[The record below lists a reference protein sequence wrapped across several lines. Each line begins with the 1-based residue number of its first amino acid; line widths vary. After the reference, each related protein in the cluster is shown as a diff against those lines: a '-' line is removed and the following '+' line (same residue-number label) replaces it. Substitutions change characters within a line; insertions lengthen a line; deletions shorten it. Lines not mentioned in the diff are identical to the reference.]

1 MKTKTVC
8 MFPGQ
13 GSQFG
18 GMGEALF
25 ERYPDLAAQ
34 ADACLGYSLRELCV
48 RDPDHVLSH
57 TQYTQP
63 ALYVVGAL
71 AYLDWR
77 AQGHPAPDYVAG
89 HSLGEYCALFA
100 AGAFDFITGLKL
112 VSRRGELMSR
122 APKGAMAAI
131 LNIDPPSVER
141 VLASLPFRNIDL
153 ANINSRKQC
162 IISGLYEEIHA
173 PQLQQAF
180 AEAGASVLPLN
191 VSAAFHS
198 RCMKDVEGEFGR
210 FLSQFNFGELKI
222 PVVAN
227 YTARPYPSTGYL
239 DLLRLQISH
248 SVRWYESAS
257 WLLAQGCTHFQE
269 LGAGEVLARLQVK
282 IAADPLVLPLDEA
295 PAAAAPSTA
304 PRPGANPDLQ
314 PGMRPAPRRR
324 ARLVF
329 MYAGQGSQ
337 YYRMGQQLYDTHEVF
352 RGAMDRCAQEYREL
366 TGQSLLDLLYHGPG
380 KGTPFVELQGSHG
393 ALFSIGHSLTETL
406 RAEGFEPDAVL
417 GHSLGEYV
425 ACAVAGA
432 LDWRQALRLVLRQST
447 LFGPLVGQGG
457 LLSVLAE
464 PRLFEQRPAL
474 FGDLALAGVNYQGNF
489 LLSGRHAALELAQAR
504 LEDEGI
510 VCIRLPVPAAF
521 HSPEL
526 DPFEQAFVSA
536 VREMPIHRPRLPM
549 YSAAT
554 AAVLGSEWLEDHAAH
569 FWRVVREPIRF
580 DRLIDCAFEEAGDV
594 YFVDLSASGSFA
606 NFMKYGFPG
615 RQPCRS
621 AINQFGNDKA
631 SLSALLADLRALG

>member
-1 MKTKTVC
+1 MKTVC

-13 GSQFG
+13 GSQFR

-25 ERYPDLAAQ
+25 ERYPDLVAQ
-34 ADACLGYSLRELCV
+34 ADACLGYSLRELCL
-48 RDPDHVLSH
+48 RDPDRVLGQ

-100 AGAFDFITGLKL
+100 AGAFDFVTGLKL
-112 VSRRGELMSR
+112 VIRRGELMSR

-131 LNIDPPSVER
+131 LNIDQPRIEC

-162 IISGLYEEIHA
+162 IVSGLYEEIHA
-173 PQLQQAF
+173 PELQQAF
-180 AEAGASVLPLN
+180 AEAGAGVLPLN

-198 RCMKDVEGEFGR
+198 RCMKDVEAEFGR
-210 FLSQFNFGELKI
+210 YLAQFSFGELQI

-227 YTARPYPSTGYL
+227 YSARPYPSTGYV

-248 SVRWYESAS
+248 SVRWYESVS
-257 WLLAQGCTHFQE
+257 WLLAQGCTRFQE
-269 LGAGEVLARLQVK
+269 LGAGEVLTKLQAK
-282 IAADPLVLPLDEA
+282 IAADPLALAPDEA
-295 PAAAAPSTA
+295 ATATARTVAHATQRAGGHPAAQL
-304 PRPGANPDLQ
+304 G
-314 PGMRPAPRRR
+314 RRCGT
-324 ARLVF
+324 RLVF

-337 YYRMGQQLYDTHEVF
+337 YYRMGQQLYEGHEVF

-366 TGQSLLDLLYHGPG
+366 TGQSLLDLLYRGPG
-380 KGTPFVELQGSHG
+380 KGTPFVELQGSHA
-393 ALFSIGHSLTETL
+393 ALFSVGHSLTETL

-432 LDWRQALRLVLRQST
+432 LDWRQALRLVLRQSS
-447 LFGPLVGQGG
+447 LLGPLVGQGG
-457 LLSVLAE
+457 LLSVLTE
-464 PRLFEQRPAL
+464 PRLFEQRPEL
-474 FGDLALAGVNYQGNF
+474 FGDVALAGVNYQGNF
-489 LLSGRHAALELAQAR
+489 LLSGRHAALERVQAR
-504 LEDEGI
+504 LEGEGI

-526 DPFEQAFVSA
+526 DPYRQAFVSA
-536 VREMPIHRPRLPM
+536 VREVPIHRPRLPV

-554 AAVLGSEWLEDHAAH
+554 AAALGTEWLEDHAAH
-569 FWRVVREPIRF
+569 FWRVVRDPIRF
-580 DRLIDCAFEEAGDV
+580 DQLIERAFGDADDV

-615 RQPCRS
+615 RQRCRS
-621 AINQFGNDKA
+621 AINQFGNDQA
-631 SLSALLADLRALG
+631 SLSALLAELRALG